1 VKTSP
6 VVHIVACCSLV
17 SGTLLLGTGNT
28 LAQQK
33 DVRDWEI
40 RISLRDHRSQAIQTR
55 VGYTMVNLTAQQAIK
70 YGEQKNGINL
80 VWDRNEGLAN
90 VKFEQDPDTA
100 GTIYEGR
107 ATAIHVL
114 NGGYLRYGERT
125 RGINLV
131 WSQSPVYEW
140 QIRHSDPPE
149 PRDTVQSGVRIGLY
163 NTKTQD
169 YVIYCE
175 RPYGINLRWAKD
187 CK

>member
-1 VKTSP
+1 
-6 VVHIVACCSLV
+6 V

-28 LAQQK
+28 LAQK

-40 RISLRDHRSQAIQTR
+40 RIGRDHRSQAIQPR
-55 VGYTMVNLTAQQAIK
+55 VGYELMNLTAQQVIK
-70 YGEQKNGINL
+70 YGERTDGIDL
-80 VWDRNEGLAN
+80 VWDRNVGLAN
-90 VKFEQDPDTA
+90 VKFEQDPETA
-100 GTIYEGR
+100 GGIYEGR

-114 NGGYLRYGERT
+114 NGGYLRYGEQT

-140 QIRHSDPPE
+140 QIMPGEPPE
-149 PRDTVQSGVRIGLY
+149 PRDRVRSLDRIGLY

-175 RPYGINLRWAKD
+175 RPHGINLRWAKD
-187 CK
+187 CR

>member
-1 VKTSP
+1 VKTSS
-6 VVHIVACCSLV
+6 VVHIAACCSLV

-28 LAQQK
+28 LAQK

-40 RISLRDHRSQAIQTR
+40 RIGRDHRSQAIQPR
-55 VGYTMVNLTAQQAIK
+55 VGYTMMNLTAQQVIK
-70 YGEQKNGINL
+70 YGERTDGINL

-90 VKFEQDPDTA
+90 VKFEQDPDTP
-100 GTIYEGR
+100 GPIYEGR

-140 QIRHSDPPE
+140 QVMHSDPPE
-149 PRDTVQSGVRIGLY
+149 PRDPVQSRVRIGLY

-169 YVIYCE
+169 YAIYCE
-175 RPYGINLRWAKD
+175 RRYGINLRWAKD